1 MAGKW
6 ARAGGG
12 GPGAFRLVY
21 LDECEVHRHPRLT
34 RVWRRR
40 GTALRVPAAGED
52 ARFTVYGAL
61 DYASGR
67 LIWQTAPRKD
77 GAAFVAFLDHL
88 AAAFPTG
95 PVLVVLDNVGYHKGH
110 AARRWWVAHHAR
122 IRPLWLPAY
131 APQPNLI
138 ERVWRHLDDK
148 PGNHRWWADLPALE
162 RATGALLGALC
173 ARFHRPDHGIT
184 LAHNMCKSA

>member
-1 MAGKW
+1 MAGKR

-40 GTALRVPAAGED
+40 GTTRRVPAAGAD
-52 ARFTVYGAL
+52 ACFTVYGAL
-61 DYASGR
+61 VYASGR

-77 GAAFVAFLDHL
+77 GATFVAFLDRL
-88 AAAFPTG
+88 AAALPAG
-95 PVLVVLDNVGYHKGH
+95 RVLVVLDNVGYHKGH
-110 AARRWWVAHHAR
+110 AARRWWVAHRAQ

-131 APQPNLI
+131 APHLNLI
-138 ERVWRHLDDK
+138 ERVWRHLK
-148 PGNHRWWADLPALE
+148 HKLGSHRWWADLPALE
-162 RATGALLGALC
+162 RATGALLDGIRAEF
-173 ARFHRPDHGIT
+173 RRPGCGIR
-184 LAHNMCKSA
+184 LVHNFSKVG